1 VKSFK
6 RMFNGFHWLVGL
18 GMVASLYGCAGT
30 EKPKPAELEPNTA
43 LISVRTAW
51 TNSIG
56 TVGYPLNTR
65 VVGDKVF
72 VASSQGNIAAL
83 DATTGKDIWRTQ
95 VGGPLSAGVGSDGTV
110 TAVVN
115 RDNEVIALEGGKV
128 TWRQKLSAVTMTAPL
143 VAGARVFTLS
153 GDRTVTAFDAAT
165 GRKLWQQQR
174 TGDSLLLG
182 QSGVLFAHG
191 DTLIAGLSGRLV
203 GFNPLN
209 GTVRWDA
216 LIASSRGTNEV
227 ERLVDLVA
235 GVQRDG
241 DTACL
246 RSFQTSVAC
255 VNLVKGSL
263 IWSKPASGNS
273 GVTGDAESLFGSESD
288 GKLVAWK
295 HLDGERLW
303 SVERFRFRGLSM
315 PLLAG
320 RSVVVG
326 DAFGFVHFVSKEDG
340 STLNRMATDGSA
352 IVAAPVLAQR
362 TLVVVT
368 RNGGVFGFRPD

>member
-1 VKSFK
+1 
-6 RMFNGFHWLVGL
+6 MFNGLIWMVGL
-18 GMVASLYGCAGT
+18 SMVAGLLGCAGT

-56 TVGYPLNTR
+56 MVGYPLNTR

-115 RDNEVIALEGGKV
+115 RDNEVIALEDGKV

-340 STLNRMATDGSA
+340 SALNRLATDGSA